1 MNHFS
6 GNDYHVPLSQ
16 FTTLYEMG
24 QANGDSVDFNVLT
37 QYHNT
42 RFQESINNPNL
53 FKTPFSG
60 VVASPAAWSFNSITG
75 DSPNF
80 QYTPSYEKIPD
91 NWYKCNLVDYYTIP
105 YLAED
110 SLAMGLE
117 SPEFF
122 SVGGNTGETNTF
134 TGVDVENLAGGI
146 SMQAIRCREIMPSA
160 SAWRLPF
167 RRHWIF

>member
-6 GNDYHVPLSQ
+6 GNDYLVPLSQ
-16 FTTLYEMG
+16 FTALYKMA
-24 QANGDSVDFNVLT
+24 QANGDSVDLNVVT
-37 QYHNT
+37 QYRNT
-42 RFQESINNPNL
+42 RFQESINNPNF

-60 VVASPAAWSFNSITG
+60 VVASSATWPFNSITG
-75 DSPNF
+75 DYPDS
-80 QYTPSYEKIPD
+80 QYAPSYEKIPD

-134 TGVDVENLAGGI
+134 TGVYVENLTDGI
-146 SMQAIRCREIMPSA
+146 FNA
-160 SAWRLPF
+160 SNPL
-167 RRHWIF
+167 